1 MKHLL
6 IMRHAKSA
14 WSDATL
20 RDIDRPLNKRGERD
34 APEMA
39 ERLKTRSLVPQR
51 MIASPARRA
60 LRTAQLLAAQFDYP
74 VADIE
79 IVEELYEAGTGDWL
93 ALIGAL
99 PESLEC
105 VLAVGHNPT
114 ITELA
119 SLLCPAARI
128 DNVPTCGVLHLGYG
142 NTPWRAVAGARPL
155 EWDFDYPK
163 R

>member
-1 MKHLL
+1 MKQLL
-6 IMRHAKSA
+6 IVRHAKSA

-20 RDIDRPLNKRGERD
+20 RDFDRPLNKRGEHN
-34 APEMA
+34 AAEMGA
-39 ERLKTRSLVPQR
+39 RLKARSLVPQQV
-51 MIASPARRA
+51 ISSPARRA
-60 LRTAQLLAAQFDYP
+60 LRTAQLVAAQFDYP
-74 VADIE
+74 AANIE
-79 IVEELYEAGTGDWL
+79 IVDELYEAGTGDWL

-99 PESLEC
+99 SESLEC
-105 VLAVGHNPT
+105 VLVVGHNPT
-114 ITELA
+114 VTELA

>member
-1 MKHLL
+1 
-6 IMRHAKSA
+6 
-14 WSDATL
+14 
-20 RDIDRPLNKRGERD
+20 
-34 APEMA
+34 
-39 ERLKTRSLVPQR
+39 
-51 MIASPARRA
+51 
-60 LRTAQLLAAQFDYP
+60 
-74 VADIE
+74 
-79 IVEELYEAGTGDWL
+79 LYEAGTGDWL

-99 PESLEC
+99 PEALEC

-119 SLLCPAARI
+119 NLLCPAARI

-142 NTPWRAVAGARPL
+142 STPWCAVAGTRPL

>member
-6 IMRHAKSA
+6 IVRHAKSA
-14 WSDATL
+14 WSDASL
-20 RDIDRPLNKRGERD
+20 RDFDRPLNKRGEHD
-34 APEMA
+34 APEMGA
-39 ERLKTRSLVPQR
+39 RLKSRSLVPQQ

-79 IVEELYEAGTGDWL
+79 IVDGLYEAGTGDWL

-99 PESLEC
+99 PEALEC

-119 SLLCPAARI
+119 NLLCPAARI
-128 DNVPTCGVLHLGYG
+128 DNVPTCGVLRLGYG
-142 NTPWRAVAGARPL
+142 STPWCAVAGTRPL